1 MRARVEWLSQI
12 INTHQ
17 VAGVTQI
24 ESVETGARIG
34 SSELLEPA
42 RPANGLVSSGRNDRD
57 AEVNDSEPR
66 VPTQDVS
73 RTQEQCVDDG
83 GQSLE
88 LAGSGYLAAESLSS
102 PLIMSF
108 AGFRNPPTA
117 SDETAVV
124 SSPELPVDAAARR
137 FVDAYFRNVN
147 RAYPF
152 VNRNK
157 VLSDLE
163 RFGTLTERSHDP
175 DSTLLYLIMAIGC
188 TTLARAGQVPE
199 DTASKFEIAYSGIIQ
214 ECLFDKSIESM
225 QILVLLVLYSLFD
238 PAAASV
244 WSVIGTV
251 SRQAVLFGLTR
262 RTAKSGILLGTDAE
276 FQHRLFWSVYVLDR
290 MISSSLG
297 LPPTL
302 TDENMDVPLPGLT
315 VEEFASSERTYYT
328 TMLQTSRHVIQLRQ
342 LEDRILQQIHLRKT
356 SEAGALTGSERRAIV
371 QGIQLDIEDWY
382 KSGCLVSPLDQD
394 NVPIHSSVTWLSA
407 RYYHLLVLLHY
418 PCHFNQCGAL
428 VSRAELLRFT
438 QKHLQSTSAL
448 FQQRQ
453 LPLNRITLCRLLP
466 VSLLLMHGFGWCTST
481 NTVFP
486 ARDEAFVVLTIFEAF
501 PRGWAH
507 ARQGAAVMRKF
518 LNVISGTT
526 RGADQSLQFDHNPI
540 GQGGQSKDE
549 SRRALRAVIDSMLE
563 LMYGLLGRTTSFAF
577 PNLPGDD
584 EDGSGILFGS
594 SAGSLLYGPASL
606 GSDMSPPWAWP
617 LSSNWVDDNNDV
629 DFGWAGLERGFL

>member
-1 MRARVEWLSQI
+1 M
-12 INTHQ
+12 
-17 VAGVTQI
+17 TQI
-24 ESVETGARIG
+24 ESLETGARVA
-34 SSELLEPA
+34 SSEELLEPA
-42 RPANGLVSSGRNDRD
+42 RPANGLASSEESHRN
-57 AEVNDSEPR
+57 AEVDGSGPQVRGQHAIQAQQEHR
-66 VPTQDVS
+66 VDI
-73 RTQEQCVDDG
+73 G
-83 GQSLE
+83 GRSLE
-88 LAGSGYLAAESLSS
+88 LAASGYAPAESLAS
-102 PLIMSF
+102 PMLMSY
-108 AGFRNPPTA
+108 AGFRNPPIE
-117 SDETAVV
+117 SDDTAVV
-124 SSPELPVDAAARR
+124 SSPDLPVDAAARR

-199 DTASKFEIAYSGIIQ
+199 DTASKFDIAYSGIIQ

-225 QILVLLVLYSLFD
+225 QVLVLLVLYSLFD
-238 PAAASV
+238 PAGASV

-262 RTAKSGILLGTDAE
+262 RTAKSGIHLGTDAE

-290 MISSSLG
+290 MISSSIG

-315 VEEFASSERTYYT
+315 VEEFASPERTYYT

-342 LEDRILQQIHLRKT
+342 LEDRIIQQIHLRKT
-356 SEAGALTGSERRAIV
+356 SEVGALASSERRNIV

-394 NVPIHSSVTWLSA
+394 NVSIHSSVTWLSA
-407 RYYHLLVLLHY
+407 RYYHLLMLLHY
-418 PCHFNQCGAL
+418 PCHFNQSGPL
-428 VSRAELLRFT
+428 VSRAELLRFA

-466 VSLLLMHGFGWCTST
+466 VSLLLMHGLAWCAAS
-481 NTVFP
+481 NTAFP
-486 ARDEAFVVLTIFEAF
+486 ARDEALVVVAIFEAF

-507 ARQGAAVMRKF
+507 ARQGAAVVRKF
-518 LNVISGTT
+518 LNVISGAAAAAA
-526 RGADQSLQFDHNPI
+526 ADQSLPFDRI
-540 GQGGQSKDE
+540 GRGGGGGAQAEDE
-549 SRRALRAVIDSMLE
+549 GHRALRAVIDSMLE

-577 PNLPGDD
+577 PNLPAD
-584 EDGSGILFGS
+584 EDGGGGGGMLFGS
-594 SAGSLLYGPASL
+594 SAGSLLYGPTSL
-606 GSDMSPPWAWP
+606 GADMSPPPWAWP
-617 LSSNWVDDNNDV
+617 LSSSWVDDNNDV